1 MSSHVLKVD
10 MSSSLKENVQI
21 NDQT

>member
-1 MSSHVLKVD
+1 MSTHVLKVD